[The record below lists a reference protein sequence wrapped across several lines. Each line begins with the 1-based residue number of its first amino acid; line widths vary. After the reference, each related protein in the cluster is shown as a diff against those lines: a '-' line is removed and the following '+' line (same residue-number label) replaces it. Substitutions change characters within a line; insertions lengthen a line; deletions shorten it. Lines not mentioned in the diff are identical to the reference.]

1 MRVTKNSK
9 KSVKYLTMIDQFL
22 NQYILNNQFLIL
34 IASLFSCVLFAILI
48 TRVVFNFL
56 LEQASKKYL
65 KFKKILPKT
74 TKYIK
79 EEEEL
84 MRYKD
89 NLPKAHSQLKAQYA
103 QNSKNQKLPD
113 YEIIEREKEQDLAQV
128 EIVDIVKPIGFWTSV
143 ILGQKLTYLI
153 QSAQM
158 LNKKGDK
165 GFWVSMVE
173 AKDRVAGKQ
182 HSRGR

>member
-1 MRVTKNSK
+1 MFKE
-9 KSVKYLTMIDQFL
+9 
-22 NQYILNNQFLIL
+22 ILNNYIFNGNLLIFL
-34 IASLFSCVLFAILI
+34 ASLFACVLFAIIILRI
-48 TRVVFNFL
+48 ILNFL
-56 LEQASKKYL
+56 FDQAYKKYKNL
-65 KFKKILPKT
+65 KKILPKSQ
-74 TKYIK
+74 KNLK

-84 MRYKD
+84 ILYKD
-89 NLPKAHSQLKAQYA
+89 KLPKAHSQIKSEMKNMV
-103 QNSKNQKLPD
+103 NSQELPK
-113 YEIIEREKEQDLAQV
+113 YEIIERPKEQDLSQV
-128 EIVDIVKPIGFWTSV
+128 EIVDIVKPIGFWTSM

-158 LNKKGDK
+158 LNKKGSK

>member
-1 MRVTKNSK
+1 MFKE
-9 KSVKYLTMIDQFL
+9 
-22 NQYILNNQFLIL
+22 ILNNYIFNGNLLIFL
-34 IASLFSCVLFAILI
+34 ASLFACVLFAIIILRI
-48 TRVVFNFL
+48 ILNFL
-56 LEQASKKYL
+56 FDQAYKKYKNL
-65 KFKKILPKT
+65 KKILPKSQ
-74 TKYIK
+74 KNLK

-84 MRYKD
+84 ILYKD
-89 NLPKAHSQLKAQYA
+89 KLPKAHSQIKSEMKNMV
-103 QNSKNQKLPD
+103 NSQELPT
-113 YEIIEREKEQDLAQV
+113 YEIIERPKEQDLSQV
-128 EIVDIVKPIGFWTSV
+128 EIVDIVKPIGFWTSM

-158 LNKKGDK
+158 LNKKGSK

>member
-9 KSVKYLTMIDQFL
+9 KSVKYLTMIEQFL

-128 EIVDIVKPIGFWTSV
+128 EIVDIVKPIGFWTSM

>member
-1 MRVTKNSK
+1 
-9 KSVKYLTMIDQFL
+9 MIDQFL

-56 LEQASKKYL
+56 LEQASKKYRKL
-65 KFKKILPKT
+65 KKLLPKV

-103 QNSKNQKLPD
+103 QNSKNQESPS

-128 EIVDIVKPIGFWTSV
+128 EIVDIVKPIGF
-143 ILGQKLTYLI
+143 
-153 QSAQM
+153 
-158 LNKKGDK
+158 
-165 GFWVSMVE
+165 
-173 AKDRVAGKQ
+173 
-182 HSRGR
+182 

>member
-9 KSVKYLTMIDQFL
+9 KSVKYLTMIEQFL

-165 GFWVSMVE
+165 
-173 AKDRVAGKQ
+173 ARAAP
-182 HSRGR
+182 R

>member
-1 MRVTKNSK
+1 
-9 KSVKYLTMIDQFL
+9 MIEHFL

-34 IASLFSCVLFAILI
+34 IASLFSCVLFAILV
-48 TRVVFNFL
+48 TRMIFNFL
-56 LEQASKKYL
+56 LEQASKKYRTL
-65 KFKKILPKT
+65 KKLLPKT

-103 QNSKNQKLPD
+103 QNSRNQESPS
-113 YEIIEREKEQDLAQV
+113 YEIIQREKEQDLAQV
-128 EIVDIVKPIGFWTSV
+128 EIVDIIKPIGFWTSM

>member
-1 MRVTKNSK
+1 MLKE
-9 KSVKYLTMIDQFL
+9 
-22 NQYILNNQFLIL
+22 ILNNYIFNNNLLIL
-34 IASLFSCVLFAILI
+34 FLSLFFCVLFAIIILRI
-48 TRVVFNFL
+48 ILNFVID
-56 LEQASKKYL
+56 QVYKKYSKL
-65 KFKKILPKT
+65 KKILPKSQ
-74 TKYIK
+74 KSIK

-84 MRYKD
+84 LRYKN
-89 NLPKAHSQLKAQYA
+89 NLPKAHSQVKSEINNMA
-103 QNSKNQKLPD
+103 SNQELPV
-113 YEIIEREKEQDLAQV
+113 YELIERPKEQDLSQV
-128 EIVDIVKPIGFWTSV
+128 EIVDIVKPIGFWTSM

-158 LNKKGDK
+158 LNKKGSK